1 MLEAAGVI
9 RLREG
14 AGITATKRDIVEK
27 PENLKIEEIEADQL
41 PVQLPDLDYAII
53 NSNYAISAE
62 LNPVAD
68 SLLIG
73 LPLGIPLVAGE
84 EKGVLPRPRSVMRM
98 LNVVINL
105 LRSVP
110 FQILMIL
117 VVPLTRLIVG
127 KSYGSMA
134 SIVPLVQVFQSIGT
148 HLAVKLDKR
157 IR

>member
-1 MLEAAGVI
+1 MI

-27 PENLKIEEIEADQL
+27 PENLKIEEIEAAQL
-41 PVQLPDLDYAII
+41 PVQLPDLDCAII

-62 LNPVAD
+62 INPVAD

-84 EKGVLPRPRSVMRM
+84 GKGVLPLPRSVMRI

-110 FQILMIL
+110 FLILMIL
-117 VVPLTRLIVG
+117 VE
-127 KSYGSMA
+127 
-134 SIVPLVQVFQSIGT
+134 PLVQVFQSIGT